1 MQKNA
6 NLVDLEKCCKM
17 SVRLQKSASIQP
29 RTVLSKFA
37 KNWPKVR
44 MKGSTNIGQF
54 KRQPTARGKML
65 VTRGTLVGTGGG
77 PGQKKRKAPIVYE
90 GGIGN

>member
-1 MQKNA
+1 
-6 NLVDLEKCCKM
+6 
-17 SVRLQKSASIQP
+17 
-29 RTVLSKFA
+29 
-37 KNWPKVR
+37 